1 MEEWEESRMIILV
14 FRLDNMFNVFQYDRE
29 VLLQSQE
36 QKIRRSS
43 SMLQQRR
50 KKVDPILVKN
60 YNNRVEKFLKTS
72 MVNPIVHQEHIPPL
86 QVVPRPSD
94 PNKFKGGASIMI
106 KGFKTEKQRIKEAL
120 ENNKILDT
128 NPIHSTFQYEAPK
141 VQKYLLR
148 KPAPSKT
155 YDKFPVLKVE
165 SDESESSSETNKT
178 GVCSQVIK
186 IKKNTKKDGQKT
198 HFKALME
205 KLVKEDPLKKFELNK
220 RDSVFV
226 NFPTGTL
233 GPLVALI
240 KNANNKIRFLSRPLS
255 LQVLENCKVVVPKK
269 INRFLRKGQG
279 HLMVSSEQGNSGC
292 LGKYF

>member
-1 MEEWEESRMIILV
+1 MIIFDV
-14 FRLDNMFNVFQYDRE
+14 FLGLNNMFNVFQYDRE
-29 VLLQSQE
+29 LLLQSQE
-36 QKIRRSS
+36 QKMRRSS
-43 SMLQQRR
+43 SMLQQR
-50 KKVDPILVKN
+50 KKKIDSILVKN
-60 YNNRVEKFLKTS
+60 YNSRVEKFLKTS
-72 MVNPIVHQEHIPPL
+72 MINPIVHQQHIPPL

-94 PNKFKGGASIMI
+94 PNKFKGGASIII

-128 NPIHSTFQYEAPK
+128 NPINSTFQHEAPK

-148 KPAPSKT
+148 KPAPSET
-155 YDKFPVLKVE
+155 HDKFPMLKVD
-165 SDESESSSETNKT
+165 SDESESSTESNNSETGHNA
-178 GVCSQVIK
+178 IK
-186 IKKNTKKDGQKT
+186 IRKIPQKEVGKT

-205 KLVKEDPLKKFELNK
+205 KLVKEDPFKKFEVNK

-233 GPLVALI
+233 EPLVALI

-269 INRFLRKGQG
+269 VNRFLRKGQG
-279 HLMVSSEQGNSGC
+279 HLMISSEKNNSGFI
-292 LGKYF
+292 GKFLKF